1 MKEIS
6 KFYAKITFLSFLDSL
21 RFRLN
26 IIFVEEKVPQEKDSF
41 KLHFFATKM
50 AATLTFLLISSL
62 LQGALCGTFNVS
74 MPQNINVLRG
84 SCVTI
89 PCSFD
94 VDSRFEKYLDDTCK
108 AYWNDSPSFTSEN
121 AKLKPTKEI
130 TGDLTKKD
138 CTTTFNNASL
148 LQRSKYYFR
157 LECDNAL
164 KYSFKQAGVDISLID
179 DPPSLTLTP
188 STLEVK
194 EGTSVSLTCSAP
206 APCWS
211 HPPALTWSPNLG
223 QSQETLQENQDK
235 TKVKTSVMSFTAS
248 HLHHGNKISCTAV
261 YQKQDG
267 SPDVT
272 AETSLTPDISYSP
285 KNITVSVSPSG
296 PVPEN
301 SNVSLTCSSNA
312 NPAVRNYTW
321 YRADGDQET
330 FIGTG
335 TSLNIQVSRDT
346 QSFFCNAENEIGVG
360 RSSSIQ
366 IDVQY
371 SPKNIT
377 VSVSPSGP
385 VPENSNVSLTCSS
398 NANPAVRNYTW
409 YRADGDHESLIGT
422 GTSLNIKVS
431 RDRRTFFCNAENEI
445 GVGRSSSIQIDVQYS
460 PKNITVS
467 VSPSGPVPE
476 NSNVSLTCSSN
487 ANPAVRNYTWYRAD
501 GDQETLIGTGTSLNI
516 QVLRNRWTFFCKA
529 ENEIGVG
536 RSSSI
541 QIDVQ
546 WSEIYYGLY
555 SGVVRWVL
563 AGVFFSVSVICA
575 ACLCKL
581 RKNVKPKEEDRTYM
595 TLSGRTVSSSEYDV
609 INTAPKSQ

>member
-1 MKEIS
+1 
-6 KFYAKITFLSFLDSL
+6 
-21 RFRLN
+21 
-26 IIFVEEKVPQEKDSF
+26 
-41 KLHFFATKM
+41 M

-62 LQGALCGTFNVS
+62 LQGALCGTFNVK
-74 MPQNINVLRG
+74 MPQNINVVSG
-84 SCVTI
+84 TCVTI

-94 VDSRFEKYLDDTCK
+94 VENKHEINLDDTCK
-108 AYWNDSPSFTSEN
+108 AYWSNSASFKSED
-121 AKLKPTKEI
+121 AKVKPTKDM

-157 LECDNAL
+157 LECKNDL
-164 KYSFKQAGVDISLID
+164 KYSFTQTGVNISSID
-179 DPPSLTLTP
+179 VPPSLTLTP

-211 HPPALTWSPNLG
+211 HPPALTWTPNLG

-235 TKVKTSVMSFTAS
+235 TKVKTSVMNFTAS

-261 YQKQDG
+261 YRKQDG

-272 AETSLTPDISYSP
+272 AETSLTPDISDSP

-296 PVPEN
+296 PVPEE
-301 SNVSLTCSSNA
+301 
-312 NPAVRNYTW
+312 
-321 YRADGDQET
+321 Q
-330 FIGTG
+330 
-335 TSLNIQVSRDT
+335 
-346 QSFFCNAENEIGVG
+346 
-360 RSSSIQ
+360 
-366 IDVQY
+366 
-371 SPKNIT
+371 
-377 VSVSPSGP
+377 
-385 VPENSNVSLTCSS
+385 
-398 NANPAVRNYTW
+398 
-409 YRADGDHESLIGT
+409 
-422 GTSLNIKVS
+422 
-431 RDRRTFFCNAENEI
+431 
-445 GVGRSSSIQIDVQYS
+445 QYS

-516 QVLRNRWTFFCKA
+516 QVSRDRRTFFCKA

-595 TLSGRTVSSSEYDV
+595 SLSGRTVSSSEYDV